1 MVLARA
7 ISGPLG
13 TCQSLKFVKT
23 ATELDWMK
31 MTHGRVSAE
40 SATKVLFIAR
50 IPMNKQEFIK
60 SLSLEERLILAA
72 DIRSEINKLQLI
84 LSELGQLNN
93 IQYSGTAFD
102 AEKMKTINDL
112 IMPDLPVGLRK

>member
-1 MVLARA
+1 
-7 ISGPLG
+7 
-13 TCQSLKFVKT
+13 
-23 ATELDWMK
+23 
-31 MTHGRVSAE
+31 
-40 SATKVLFIAR
+40 
-50 IPMNKQEFIK
+50 MNKQEFIK